1 MPKADDEARREH
13 RENRRT
19 HRLNDN
25 DLTPL
30 KRARGYGDADKE
42 EGEGISRPSRRAKR
56 VQDLDFKIQD
66 FCNALPGEEIGGGKD
81 LCTQNF
87 QRTVHFFNP
96 PLSATEAGGEHGLFT
111 KYRA

>member
-42 EGEGISRPSRRAKR
+42 EGEGMRLYWRSLSVYSQVLIVIATRLYAALLVVLDMFSQTSWRAGAA
-56 VQDLDFKIQD
+56 Q
-66 FCNALPGEEIGGGKD
+66 E
-81 LCTQNF
+81 
-87 QRTVHFFNP
+87 
-96 PLSATEAGGEHGLFT
+96 
-111 KYRA
+111 